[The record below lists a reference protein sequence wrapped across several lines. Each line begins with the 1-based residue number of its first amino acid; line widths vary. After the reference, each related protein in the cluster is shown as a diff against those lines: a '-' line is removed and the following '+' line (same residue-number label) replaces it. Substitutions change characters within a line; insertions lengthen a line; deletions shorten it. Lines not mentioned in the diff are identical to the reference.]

1 MVAKLRTLACSA
13 VLLALVLALARTFT
27 GGGTLGRPGPL
38 HGWYLADG
46 LLFGAA
52 LLLALLGRGLPERA
66 VRALVLLGGVA
77 VAATGLL
84 APPRTS
90 DDAYRYAWDG
100 QVQAAGISPYAY
112 TPVDPALAHL
122 RAQAPALF
130 PPHAANAPCVGW
142 DLHHAAQICT
152 HINRPTVH
160 TIYPPVAE
168 FWFLLLR
175 LLGGTVQVAQ
185 LLGALLAIGVTAVL
199 LRMLRV
205 RRAPAAWAG
214 LWAWCPGVA
223 IWSVNDAHVDTLGV
237 LLALLGLAVAA
248 SGRRPGVAGAL
259 LGAATAVKLIPAVVI
274 PGALARR
281 RGRLRLT
288 AATVSTFAVAYLP
301 YVLASGVGVIGFLP
315 GYLQEEGYDQ
325 GGRFA
330 LLALLPVPQARLG
343 LLAAAVLAGVSL
355 AVVLHGDPLRPWRG
369 ALTVTGAALLL
380 ATPSYPW
387 YSLLLLALAALEG
400 RWEWL
405 GVPVA
410 GLVTYLYEGDV
421 QRPAYLAALG
431 LVLAGLA
438 WRSRSAAFG
447 LRRAARP
454 APRPSAHP
462 RPSADPGP
470 SADAARAADAAS
482 SASVPG
488 STRAG

>member
-13 VLLALVLALARTFT
+13 LLLALVLALARTFT

-46 LLFGAA
+46 LLFASA

-66 VRALVLLGGVA
+66 ARSLVLLGSAA
-77 VAATGLL
+77 VTATGLL

-90 DDAYRYAWDG
+90 DDVYRYVWDG

-112 TPVDPALAHL
+112 TPVDPALARL

-130 PPHAANAPCVGW
+130 PPRAANAPCVGW

-168 FWFLLLR
+168 IWFLLLHT
-175 LLGGTVQVAQ
+175 LGGTVRVAQ
-185 LLGALLAIGVTAVL
+185 LLGALLAVGVTAVL
-199 LRMLRV
+199 LRMLRA

-237 LLALLGLAVAA
+237 LLALLGLAAAA
-248 SGRRPGVAGAL
+248 SGRRPGIAGAL
-259 LGAATAVKLIPAVVI
+259 LGAATAVKLIPAVVV
-274 PGALARR
+274 PGTLARR

-288 AATVSTFAVAYLP
+288 AAAALTFAVAYLP
-301 YVLASGVGVIGFLP
+301 YVAASGLGVIGFLP
-315 GYLQEEGYDQ
+315 GYLQQEGYDQ

-343 LLAAAVLAGVSL
+343 LVAAVVLAGVAL
-355 AVVLHGDPLRPWRG
+355 AVALRGDPERPWRG
-369 ALTVTGAALLL
+369 ALTVTGTALLL

-387 YSLLLLALAALEG
+387 YSLLLLALAALEC

-410 GLVTYLYEGDV
+410 GLLDYLYEGDV
-421 QRPAYLAALG
+421 RQPAYLAALG
-431 LVLAGLA
+431 LVLAGSV
-438 WRSRSAAFG
+438 WRSRSAGFG
-447 LRRAARP
+447 FRRAGRP
-454 APRPSAHP
+454 DPRPSPA
-462 RPSADPGP
+462 
-470 SADAARAADAAS
+470 AARAAGTAS
-482 SASVPG
+482 SASAPG